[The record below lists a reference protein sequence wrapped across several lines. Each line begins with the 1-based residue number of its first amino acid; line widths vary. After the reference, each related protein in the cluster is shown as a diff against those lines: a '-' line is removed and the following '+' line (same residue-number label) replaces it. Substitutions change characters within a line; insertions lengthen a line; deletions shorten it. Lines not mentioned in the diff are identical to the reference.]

1 MISPGSLLP
10 ALKLNSFAQRWL
22 ASIIFWA
29 TDLKRFPGGARA
41 DIRIHSLLIT
51 MISPALLS
59 GCLFVTIDSPLLE
72 ANEVVCSSNLQR
84 ALPPPHPL
92 CRSYLQTGSD
102 HSFPLPSQKKKKK
115 KPSRRPRRARFSNLF
130 SLFSLQRN
138 VLFSFLGAH
147 THAGVAH

>member
-1 MISPGSLLP
+1 
-10 ALKLNSFAQRWL
+10 
-22 ASIIFWA
+22 
-29 TDLKRFPGGARA
+29 
-41 DIRIHSLLIT
+41 

-102 HSFPLPSQKKKKK
+102 HSFPLPSQKKKQTLT
-115 KPSRRPRRARFSNLF
+115 SATS
-130 SLFSLQRN
+130 SAILQ
-138 VLFSFLGAH
+138 SFFAL
-147 THAGVAH
+147 

>member
-102 HSFPLPSQKKKKK
+102 HSFPLPSQKKKKTN
-115 KPSRRPRRARFSNLF
+115 PHVGHVERDSPIFFR
-130 SLFSLQRN
+130 SLACSGMYYFQS
-138 VLFSFLGAH
+138 SAP
-147 THAGVAH
+147 THMQE